1 MTIRYAL
8 NNELRDKTYPFNRLA
23 GEKVNT
29 LVFPDLTSAS
39 SAYRLLLEFGVGDT
53 VGPIQMGLN
62 KAIHYIGVDA
72 PVRSILNLA
81 VIAALDAQVAA
92 TGVGSQDK

>member
-1 MTIRYAL
+1 
-8 NNELRDKTYPFNRLA
+8 
-23 GEKVNT
+23 
-29 LVFPDLTSAS
+29 
-39 SAYRLLLEFGVGDT
+39 
-53 VGPIQMGLN
+53 MGLN